1 MTPSRQTAEWSAYS
15 HDVAPAPDRA
25 QALLEEIGELYAIIL
40 RISRRIPDVEPLTA
54 TQRLA
59 LIEIV
64 SIGPVRLK
72 SLAAR
77 MDTTPATASRAVDV
91 LEEYGLVV
99 RRGDPSDGRAI
110 RIGPTA
116 KGKRWS
122 EQRRDALL
130 DVMHCLPADLTSP
143 RFVREIAGLNAAL
156 RERTGHEDVAHGTL
170 LAP

>member
-1 MTPSRQTAEWSAYS
+1 VPQ
-15 HDVAPAPDRA
+15 APDRA
-25 QALLEEIGELYAIIL
+25 LALLDEIGELYAIIL

-64 SIGPVRLK
+64 SIGPTRLRN
-72 SLAAR
+72 LAAR
-77 MDTTPATASRAVDV
+77 MDTTPATASRAVDL

-99 RRGDPSDGRAI
+99 RRADPSDGRAI
-110 RIGPTA
+110 QIGPTA

-122 EQRRDALL
+122 EQRRNALL
-130 DVMHCLPADLTSP
+130 DVMQCLPADLTSP
-143 RFVREIAGLNAAL
+143 RFIREIARLNAAL
-156 RERTGHEDVAHGTL
+156 GDRTGHKDVAHGAL